1 MKHLT
6 LAAVIIVALTAI
18 SGCSSPKAGCDLL
31 FESRSTDTIPYR
43 IPAIAELE
51 RGTLLAL
58 ADYRHCGSDIG
69 FGRVDIH
76 GRIAFYYEEYD
87 DCCAGGFNMVYKE
100 LSLEEITSDKSRK

>member
-6 LAAVIIVALTAI
+6 LAAVIIAALTVI

-58 ADYRHCGSDIG
+58 ADYRHCGSDI
-69 FGRVDIH
+69 
-76 GRIAFYYEEYD
+76 AFYYEEYD

-100 LSLEEITSDKSRK
+100 LSLEEITSDKYRK